1 LFRDGGR
8 AYLGRVERAVQRER
22 GQASVETV
30 ALIPV
35 LVLLTVAT
43 WQAALAGWALV
54 SAQSAARAGA
64 RAVLA
69 GAAPRPAAL
78 AALPAGMRQGVI
90 THVAGGRVTVRVHV
104 PAVLPGLAFDVA
116 ASAQAARQ

>member
-1 LFRDGGR
+1 
-8 AYLGRVERAVQRER
+8 VHRER

-35 LVLLTVAT
+35 LVLLAAAT

-54 SAQSAARAGA
+54 SAQSAASAAA
-64 RAVLA
+64 RAALA
-69 GAAPRPAAL
+69 GAPARPAAL
-78 AALPAGMRQGVI
+78 AALPGGMRSGASTRMVD
-90 THVAGGRVTVRVHV
+90 GRVTVRVHI
-104 PAVLPGLAFDVA
+104 PAVLPGFAFDVS

>member
-1 LFRDGGR
+1 
-8 AYLGRVERAVQRER
+8 VERAVQRER

-78 AALPAGMRQGVI
+78 AALPAGMRHGVFSHI
-90 THVAGGRVTVRVHV
+90 AGGRVTVRVRV
-104 PAVLPGLAFDVA
+104 PAVLPGLTFEVS